1 MLTKRQLILSTV
13 VLLAGLAVMNL
24 VTIFLTR
31 NSRPRQVMRHARES
45 QPASVV
51 ALGNSLVAAGFDE
64 AAFDS
69 GAGLSAPRGS
79 SNLGLGATTPV
90 EHLLL
95 LRYALSHGIR
105 PRLVLYGFYDFQL
118 TTPVQFAIGDLFG
131 NHAMLYYVEPLYARR
146 FYSLSLHDAFQFRA
160 MHAFPMFA
168 ERGAI
173 WAKVEILRRAIA
185 QQGMPAE
192 NSNSMGRAADFSLLE
207 AADTNDFR
215 LQCEAGLNLPLIPP
229 VSEILRQA
237 HDLGV
242 TVTVVEMPMREQHR
256 RVFYGSACWS
266 QYTTHVRN
274 LLSPFGAIYVD
285 ASGWIQDESLFD
297 DPLHLSE
304 RGATQF
310 SQRLGGVLASLSLQ
324 RTTDSAA
331 TPVPERSRP

>member
-1 MLTKRQLILSTV
+1 MLTKRQLILSTA
-13 VLLAGLAVMNL
+13 VLLASLAVMNL
-24 VTIFLTR
+24 LIIFLTR
-31 NSRPRQVMRHARES
+31 DSRPRQVMCHARQS
-45 QPASVV
+45 QSASVI

-79 SNLGLGATTPV
+79 ANLGLGATTPV
-90 EHLLL
+90 EQLLL
-95 LRYALSHGIR
+95 LRYALSLGIH

-118 TTPVQFAIGDLFG
+118 TTPVNFTTSELFG

-146 FYSLSLHDAFQFRA
+146 FYSLSLHDSFQFRA

-192 NSNSMGRAADFSLLE
+192 LNNSMGRAADFSLLE

-215 LQCEAGLNLPLIPP
+215 LQCEAALNLPLTPS
-229 VSEILRQA
+229 VSEILREA
-237 HDLGV
+237 HDLGMSI
-242 TVTVVEMPMREQHR
+242 TVVEMPMREQHR
-256 RVFYGSACWS
+256 RLFYGTPCWS
-266 QYTTHVRN
+266 KYTTHIRN
-274 LLSPFGAIYVD
+274 LLAPFGAIYVD
-285 ASGWIQDESLFD
+285 ASGWIQDEALFN

-304 RGATQF
+304 RGAAQF
-310 SQRLGGVLASLSLQ
+310 SQRLGGALALSSPQL
-324 RTTDSAA
+324 TADSAE
-331 TPVPERSRP
+331 TFGPERSRP

>member
-1 MLTKRQLILSTV
+1 MLTKRQLILSAA
-13 VLLAGLAVMNL
+13 VLLAGLVFMNL
-24 VTIFLTR
+24 LIVFLTR
-31 NSRPRQVMRHARES
+31 NSRPRQVMRHARQS
-45 QPASVV
+45 QSASVV

-79 SNLGLGATTPV
+79 ANLGLGATTPV

-105 PRLVLYGFYDFQL
+105 PHLVLYGFYDFQL
-118 TTPVQFAIGDLFG
+118 TTPVQFTTSELFG

-146 FYSLSLHDAFQFRA
+146 FYSLPLHDAFQFRA
-160 MHAFPMFA
+160 MHSLPMFA
-168 ERGAI
+168 DRGAI

-192 NSNSMGRAADFSLLE
+192 LSNSMGRAADFSLLE

-215 LQCEAGLNLPLIPP
+215 RQCEAGLNLPLIPP
-229 VSEILRQA
+229 VSELLRQA

-242 TVTVVEMPMREQHR
+242 TVAVVEMPMREQHR
-256 RVFYGSACWS
+256 RIFYRTACWS
-266 QYTTHVRN
+266 QYTTHIRN
-274 LLSPFGAIYVD
+274 LLAPFGAIYVD

-304 RGATQF
+304 GGAAQF
-310 SQRLGGVLASLSLQ
+310 SQRLGGVLASLSPQL
-324 RTTDSAA
+324 AA
-331 TPVPERSRP
+331 NSRETSMPERSRP

>member
-1 MLTKRQLILSTV
+1 MLTKRQLIFSTA
-13 VLLAGLAVMNL
+13 VLMAGLAVMNL
-24 VTIFLTR
+24 VIVFLTR

-64 AAFDS
+64 SAFDS

-79 SNLGLGATTPV
+79 ADLGLGATTPV

-95 LRYALSHGIR
+95 LRYALSNGIR

-118 TTPVQFAIGDLFG
+118 TTPVQFTISELFG

-146 FYSLSLHDAFQFRA
+146 FYSLPLHDAFQFRA

-168 ERGAI
+168 DRGAI

-192 NSNSMGRAADFSLLE
+192 ISNSMGRAADFSLLE
-207 AADTNDFR
+207 ATDANDFH
-215 LQCEAGLNLPLIPP
+215 LQCEAAVNLPLIPP
-229 VSEILRQA
+229 VGEILRQA
-237 HDLGV
+237 HDLGLSI
-242 TVTVVEMPMREQHR
+242 TVVEMPMREQHR
-256 RVFYGSACWS
+256 RLFYGMPCWS
-266 QYTTHVRN
+266 QYTTHIRN
-274 LLSPFGAIYVD
+274 LLAPYGAIYVD

-304 RGATQF
+304 RGAAQF
-310 SQRLGGVLASLSLQ
+310 SQRLGSVLAPLSPQPTAHSSETL
-324 RTTDSAA
+324 
-331 TPVPERSRP
+331 VPERSRP

>member
-1 MLTKRQLILSTV
+1 MLTKRQLVLSAA

-24 VTIFLTR
+24 VIVFLTR

-45 QPASVV
+45 QSASVV

-79 SNLGLGATTPV
+79 ANLGLGATTPV

-95 LRYALSHGIR
+95 LRYALSQGIH
-105 PRLVLYGFYDFQL
+105 PRLALYGFYDFQL
-118 TTPVQFAIGDLFG
+118 TTPVQFTTSELFG

-146 FYSLSLHDAFQFRA
+146 FYSLSLHDEFQFRA

-192 NSNSMGRAADFSLLE
+192 RSNSMGRAADFSLLE
-207 AADTNDFR
+207 AADVNDFR
-215 LQCEAGLNLPLIPP
+215 LQCEAELNLPLAPP

-237 HDLGV
+237 HRLGV
-242 TVTVVEMPMREQHR
+242 TIIVVEMPMREQHR
-256 RVFYGSACWS
+256 RIFYGTPCWS
-266 QYTTHVRN
+266 QYTMHIRN
-274 LLSPFGAIYVD
+274 LVMTYGAIYVD
-285 ASGWIQDESLFD
+285 ASGWIQDESLFG

-304 RGATQF
+304 RGAAQF
-310 SQRLGGVLASLSLQ
+310 SQRLGGLLASLPPQLAAGS
-324 RTTDSAA
+324 RA